1 MDDMPGQD
9 VMPGRIEVR
18 GQDVGQVKTHRSRS
32 NDARTVG
39 TYQARLAL
47 ADQGVLHLGER
58 RSRSRRSSS
67 RKSRRSSNR
76 RSRSSNNNELSP

>member
-67 RKSRRSSNR
+67 RKSSNR